1 MSTPPLLAA
10 AATVDV
16 TPPPGHLLGGYVA
29 RSEPAT
35 GTADPLQATLLWLS
49 GPGDPGVLWLSL
61 DAVAVDTRLARM
73 IAGAVGAAAGV
84 AADRVLVCASHTH
97 AAPLGWVGEISPAV
111 PGERED
117 ELEAALV
124 AELAAAARPLRDRRE
139 AARLSWATVEAPGV
153 GANRHRA
160 DGPHDTSSGVLAVH
174 TEAGLLALLLDYA
187 SHPTVLGPENL
198 GYSADWPGATRRAL
212 TAALGDGLAVGFL
225 QGAAGDVSPRFVRR
239 GRDAAELAR
248 LGGLLAEPVLRA
260 LPAATP
266 LPAGP
271 PRLRRGTATVPVRT
285 LPSAAESAHA
295 LAEARA
301 AVAALPDPAAPSA
314 RAAQTRL
321 EGLQTVERLRAAD
334 LPAELDLPLSV
345 VTLGEDH
352 AWLHLPVELFASLGL
367 RLRAASPRRETRVIG
382 YTDGYF
388 GYVPDREGA
397 EAGCYEAL
405 TSYVTADAAET
416 LLAVATAA
424 LTRPDARPGA
434 LE

>member
-1 MSTPPLLAA
+1 MTTSPLLVA

-16 TPPPGHLLGGYVA
+16 TPPPGHPLGGYVA

-35 GTADPLQATLLWLS
+35 GTADPLQATFLWLS
-49 GPGDPGVLWLSL
+49 SAADPGVLWVSL

-73 IAGAVGAAAGV
+73 LAGAVGAAAGV
-84 AADRVLVCASHTH
+84 PADRVLVCASHTH

-111 PGERED
+111 PGEREPA
-117 ELEAALV
+117 LEAALADV
-124 AELAAAARPLRDRRE
+124 LAAAARPLRERRT
-139 AARLSWATVEAPGV
+139 AGRLSWATVDAPGV
-153 GANRHRA
+153 GANRHRP

-174 TEAGLLALLLDYA
+174 TDGGLLALLLDYA

-212 TAALGDGLAVGFL
+212 AAALGPGVVVGFL

-239 GRDAAELAR
+239 ARDASELAR

-260 LPAATP
+260 LPSARP
-266 LPAGP
+266 LPSRV
-271 PRLRRGTATVPVRT
+271 PRLSRSTATVPVRR
-285 LPSAAESAHA
+285 LPSAAESARA

-301 AVAALPDPAAPSA
+301 AVAALPDPSAPSA

-321 EGLQTVERLRAAD
+321 EGAQTLERLRAAD
-334 LPAELDLPLSV
+334 LPAALDMPLSV

-367 RLRAASPRRETRVIG
+367 RLRAASPRQETRVIG

-388 GYVPDREGA
+388 GYVPDREGVTS
-397 EAGCYEAL
+397 GCYEAL
-405 TSYVTADAAET
+405 TSYLTAEGAEALVAA
-416 LLAVATAA
+416 ATTA
-424 LTRPDARPGA
+424 LR
-434 LE
+434 